1 MPPRETTS
9 VTFRILSATLTAADI
24 AARTG
29 LTADESWKLG
39 EARGRFGNVE
49 KKHGF
54 VLESKA
60 IFSASL
66 DDHIKA
72 MLKRLA
78 PSAQKIGALVNECS
92 IEFVCTVHRKQ
103 APMLRF
109 ERDDL
114 RWLGVMGARLD
125 VDIFVLN
132 DPASRAPAS
141 PPAGTPAPGGAAGGT
156 PPPPSTGGY
165 QG

>member
-1 MPPRETTS
+1 MAPREQTS
-9 VTFRILSATLTAADI
+9 VTFRILSETLTAADI

-29 LTADESWKLG
+29 LTADESWKKG
-39 EARGRFGNVE
+39 DPRGRFGNVE

-78 PSAQKIGALVNECS
+78 PSAQKIGALVNEAS

-125 VDIFVLN
+125 VDIFILN
-132 DPASRAPAS
+132 DPAGPRGASAQAAPAPGTP
-141 PPAGTPAPGGAAGGT
+141 PPAGTP
-156 PPPPSTGGY
+156 PP

>member
-1 MPPRETTS
+1 MPPREQTS
-9 VTFRILSATLTAADI
+9 VTFRIQSASLPAADV

-29 LTADESWKLG
+29 LTADETWKAG
-39 EARGRFGNVE
+39 DPRGRFGNIE
-49 KKHGF
+49 KRHGF
-54 VLESKA
+54 VMESKA
-60 IFSASL
+60 LFSASL

-125 VDIFVLN
+125 VDIFILN
-132 DPASRAPAS
+132 DPGARAASAPK
-141 PPAGTPAPGGAAGGT
+141 TEGAA
-156 PPPPSTGGY
+156 PPSPGS
-165 QG
+165 

>member
-1 MPPRETTS
+1 MALREQTA
-9 VTFRILSATLTAADI
+9 VTFRILSATLSAADI

-29 LTADESWKLG
+29 LTADETWKLG
-39 EARGRFGNVE
+39 DARGRFGNVE

-54 VLESKA
+54 VMESKA

-78 PSAQKIGALVNECS
+78 PAAQKIGALVNECS

-132 DPASRAPAS
+132 DPGARAPAAA
-141 PPAGTPAPGGAAGGT
+141 PAAGTPPPGT
-156 PPPPSTGGY
+156 TPPPSTGGY

>member
-1 MPPRETTS
+1 MALREQTA
-9 VTFRILSATLTAADI
+9 VTFRILSATLSAADI

-29 LTADESWKLG
+29 LTADETWKLG
-39 EARGRFGNVE
+39 DARGRFGNVE

-54 VLESKA
+54 VLESKTL
-60 IFSASL
+60 FSASL

-78 PSAQKIGALVNECS
+78 PAAQKIGALVNEAS

-132 DPASRAPAS
+132 DPAARAPAAA
-141 PPAGTPAPGGAAGGT
+141 PKTEGTGGTPAPGAGG
-156 PPPPSTGGY
+156 SGMGG
-165 QG
+165 

>member
-1 MPPRETTS
+1 MPPSREQTS
-9 VTFRILSATLTAADI
+9 VTFRIQSATLTAADI

-29 LTADESWKLG
+29 LTADETWKLG
-39 EARGRFGNVE
+39 EPRGRFGNIE
-49 KKHGF
+49 KKNGF
-54 VLESKA
+54 VMESKLM
-60 IFSASL
+60 SGASI
-66 DDHIKA
+66 DEHVKG

-78 PSAQKIGALVNECS
+78 PAAQKVGALTAECS
-92 IEFVCTVHRKQ
+92 IEFVCTVHRKV

-132 DPASRAPAS
+132 D
-141 PPAGTPAPGGAAGGT
+141 GGAAKAQAKPESAPGT
-156 PPPPSTGGY
+156 PPPPTNPSGSGMA
-165 QG
+165 

>member
-1 MPPRETTS
+1 MPPGREQTS

-29 LTADESWKLG
+29 LTADESWKMG
-39 EARGRFGNVE
+39 EPRGRFGNVE
-49 KKHGF
+49 KKNGF
-54 VLESKA
+54 IMESKLLA
-60 IFSASL
+60 NASI
-66 DDHIKA
+66 DDHVKG

-78 PSAQKIGALVNECS
+78 PSAQKIGTLVNECS
-92 IEFVCTVHRKQ
+92 IEFVCIVHRKV

-125 VDIFVLN
+125 VDIFVLS
-132 DPASRAPAS
+132 D
-141 PPAGTPAPGGAAGGT
+141 GGAAKGPAKPEGAAAA
-156 PPPPSTGGY
+156 PPPPTSPSGSGMA
-165 QG
+165 